1 MSPRTELT
9 SRQERI
15 LHFVEA
21 FRSEHGYP
29 PSIREIGEYFGIRS
43 TNGVSDHLRALERKG
58 FLQRTEH
65 QPRSLQLVQ
74 GQATGSAHIDRRQRK
89 LHAVP
94 RDGASRDR
102 TADTTA
108 ELPARRYVPD
118 AAEQHGVARLRNA
131 DVATVRVPLLGRV
144 AAGAPVLA
152 FEESDQ
158 SLAIDAFLLG
168 GPGQVFALKVIGE
181 SMIEAGIHDGD
192 YLFVRRR
199 DEGRAGE
206 IVVVIIDGE
215 ATCKRFYPEGDRV
228 RLQPENRHMAPI
240 IVHRSEYRDVML
252 VGKVVGLYRVVDPY
266 RKA

>member
-74 GQATGSAHIDRRQRK
+74 GQATASANHERRPRR
-89 LHAVP
+89 LHVVHH
-94 RDGASRDR
+94 D
-102 TADTTA
+102 TAPLDTSDTTA
-108 ELPARRYVPD
+108 ELPVRRYVPD
-118 AAEQHGVARLRNA
+118 AAGLHDASRLRDA

-168 GPGQVFALKVIGE
+168 GPGQVFALKVVGE
-181 SMIEAGIHDGD
+181 SMIEAGICDGD

-199 DEGRAGE
+199 DEGRPGE
-206 IVVVIIDGE
+206 IVVVIVDGE